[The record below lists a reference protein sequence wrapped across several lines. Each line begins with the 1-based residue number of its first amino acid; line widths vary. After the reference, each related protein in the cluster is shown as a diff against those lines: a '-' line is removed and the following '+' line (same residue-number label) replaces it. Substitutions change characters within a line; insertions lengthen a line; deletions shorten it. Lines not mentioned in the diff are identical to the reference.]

1 MKVQSDYIHPEDDSS
16 HLRLESLLVI
26 AGIALDQAT
35 QISAQCHKSI
45 IKTHSRGSLL
55 SDSQVFEACRRVLA
69 EKKIKGIFSTERL
82 HMCKRLLSHSIPLVI
97 CISGSSGTGK
107 STIASRLRAKL
118 GVSRVISTDTIREE
132 MRSSGRFSQSS
143 FPGLYVSTYESYQL
157 IPDANLSLQEKVES
171 SYLQQC
177 DLVMTE
183 VCSSIQSLILEQKPF
198 ILEGVHL
205 SLKHVE
211 EIQRLCSS
219 HIFLSVL
226 LHVED
231 NDSYINRFSSRVPQ
245 GSLDPKTNKY
255 VRHFSA
261 ITGIQDYLLRT
272 FSESKNLSPLIFVN
286 HELESTLKQLHSTA
300 LDYVQD
306 FIETL
311 GQKL

>member
-1 MKVQSDYIHPEDDSS
+1 
-16 HLRLESLLVI
+16 
-26 AGIALDQAT
+26 
-35 QISAQCHKSI
+35 
-45 IKTHSRGSLL
+45 
-55 SDSQVFEACRRVLA
+55 
-69 EKKIKGIFSTERL
+69 
-82 HMCKRLLSHSIPLVI
+82 MCKRLLSHSIPLVI

-231 NDSYINRFSSRVPQ
+231 NVRLSVARSVDSAQDSYINRFSSRVPQ

-272 FSESKNLSPLIFVN
+272 FSESKARVLLIFSLTCN
-286 HELESTLKQLHSTA
+286 SRISLR
-300 LDYVQD
+300 
-306 FIETL
+306 
-311 GQKL
+311 